1 MSNPT
6 KRSKTE
12 LSPTQNAIVQLRDVQ
27 GLTFEAIAQQI
38 DMNRSNVHRAYT
50 QAKAKL
56 AKQEQARLAGLGI
69 GQDEADLRAR
79 GDPLVAIQEVREAAR
94 AYMPKVGD
102 KELCGAI
109 DNFLGQTSY
118 FLVHSTEKLAAA
130 PLKDLMAA
138 HKSGIEVR
146 QLLRGE
152 PTQIVKISD
161 IRALDEQ
168 AKALHA
174 EMERRGLLVDV
185 TPTKVAEDGNADV
198 R

>member
-1 MSNPT
+1 MTNPA

-12 LSPTQNAIVQLRDVQ
+12 LSPTQRGIVELRDSL

-38 DMNRSNVHRAYT
+38 DMNRSNVHRAYG

-79 GDPLVAIQEVREAAR
+79 GDPLVAIEEAREAAR
-94 AYMPKVGD
+94 AYMPKVSD

-118 FLVHSTEKLAAA
+118 FLVNSTEKLAAA

-185 TPTKVAEDGNADV
+185 TPTEVAEDGNADV

>member
-1 MSNPT
+1 MTKPT

-56 AKQEQARLAGLGI
+56 AKQEQARRAGLGI
-69 GQDEADLRAR
+69 GQDETDLRAR
-79 GDPLVAIQEVREAAR
+79 GDPLVAINEVREAAR

-102 KELCGAI
+102 KELTESL

-118 FLVHSTEKLAAA
+118 FLVNSTEKMAAA
-130 PLKDLMAA
+130 SLKDLMAV
-138 HKSGIEVR
+138 HKSGVEVR

-152 PTQIVKISD
+152 PTQIVSIKE
-161 IRALDEQ
+161 IRSLDEQ
-168 AKALHA
+168 AKALYA
-174 EMERRGLLVDV
+174 EMARRGLMVDV
-185 TPTKVAEDGNADV
+185 TPTEVAEDGNADV
-198 R
+198 